1 MNAILRAAPALAHVP
16 QVTPG
21 IHDFRHSRGRA
32 IGPYNGRVRNEKW
45 LNLAAYATWIVSS
58 LPTMVDIARRE
69 IPPGRAAAWAVAF
82 AAFGAA
88 FAACGRVQGSRPRL
102 QRVFA
107 IASLTAQGLAGL
119 AMVYLSRDG
128 TQGATLV
135 VSAAVAAAV
144 FEPRGALLWTA
155 GQTAVLGAM
164 LLLFDNLV
172 DVLAAVGAFGGFQ
185 AFAVGA
191 MTLAR
196 RERVAREELV
206 RAHADLVATQSLLA
220 ENTRIA
226 ERLRI
231 SRDLHDT
238 LGHHLTALSLR
249 LDVASRLTSGQAEEH
264 VREAHA
270 VTRLLLADV
279 RDVVSRMRESGRVD
293 LAETLR
299 TLAADDGGLRIHFD
313 IPESFPVDEAGQA
326 HALLRSVQEIIT
338 NARRHGGARNL
349 WIRLERRSEGLDLH
363 ARDDGRGAA
372 ELKVGNGLT
381 GMRERFEEF
390 AGRVEF
396 TPGAGRGFEV
406 HGFMP
411 RPETAT

>member
-1 MNAILRAAPALAHVP
+1 MATV
-16 QVTPG
+16 
-21 IHDFRHSRGRA
+21 
-32 IGPYNGRVRNEKW
+32 VRNERW
-45 LNLAAYATWIVSS
+45 LNLAAYATWIVVGI
-58 LPTMVDIARRE
+58 PAVIDISRGE
-69 IPPGRAAAWAVAF
+69 IPAGRAAAWAVAF
-82 AAFGAA
+82 VTFGVA
-88 FAACGRVQGSRPRL
+88 FALCGRTERGPGKAGHYAYVVSAFRRTTLGVQ
-102 QRVFA
+102 A
-107 IASLTAQGLAGL
+107 LAGL

-128 TQGATLV
+128 TEGATLV
-135 VSAAVAAAV
+135 ISAAVAAAV
-144 FEPRGALLWTA
+144 FGPRGALWWVA
-155 GQTAVLGAM
+155 GQTALLGALM
-164 LLLFDNLV
+164 LRWDDPL
-172 DVLAAVGAFGGFQ
+172 DVVAAIGAFGGFQ
-185 AFAVGA
+185 AFAVGT
-191 MTLAR
+191 MTLAG
-196 RERVAREELV
+196 RERAAREALV
-206 RAHADLVATQSLLA
+206 RANADLVATQSLLA

-293 LAETLR
+293 LARTMR
-299 TLAADDGGLRIHFD
+299 TLAVDEGALQIHLEM
-313 IPESFPVDEAGQA
+313 PESLPVDDAGQA

-349 WIRLERRSEGLDLH
+349 WIRLERRPEGIDLH

-372 ELKVGNGLT
+372 ELTWGNGLT

-411 RPETAT
+411 GPETAT

>member
-1 MNAILRAAPALAHVP
+1 MAP
-16 QVTPG
+16 
-21 IHDFRHSRGRA
+21 
-32 IGPYNGRVRNEKW
+32 VRNEKW
-45 LNLAAYATWIVSS
+45 LNLAAYATWIVAA
-58 LPTMVDIARRE
+58 LPSAVDLMRGE
-69 IPPGRAAAWAVAF
+69 IPGVRAAGWVIAF
-82 AAFGAA
+82 LAFGVA
-88 FAACGRVQGSRPRL
+88 FAACGRDTGGAVKRR
-102 QRVFA
+102 RA
-107 IASLTAQGLAGL
+107 IASLIAQSVSGL
-119 AMVYLSRDG
+119 AMVFFSRDG
-128 TQGATLV
+128 TEGATLV
-135 VSAAVAAAV
+135 ISAAVAAAI
-144 FEPRGALLWTA
+144 FGARGALWWVA
-155 GQTAVLGAM
+155 GQTAALGAIA
-164 LLLFDNLV
+164 LQWDDWL
-172 DVLAAVGAFGGFQ
+172 DVVSGMGAFGGFQ

-196 RERVAREELV
+196 SERTAREELV

-249 LDVASRLTSGQAEEH
+249 LDVASRLTSGQAEDH

-270 VTRLLLADV
+270 ITRLLLADV

-293 LAETLR
+293 LAQTIR
-299 TLAADDGGLRIHFD
+299 TLATDDAALRIHLD
-313 IPESFPVDEAGQA
+313 MPDSLPVDDAGQA

-349 WIRLERRSEGLDLH
+349 WIRLDRRPEGIDLH

-372 ELKVGNGLT
+372 ELTVGHGLT

-396 TPGAGRGFEV
+396 TPGPGRGFEV

>member
-1 MNAILRAAPALAHVP
+1 MTSGTVRA
-16 QVTPG
+16 QT
-21 IHDFRHSRGRA
+21 RA
-32 IGPYNGRVRNEKW
+32 RTMASVRNETW
-45 LNLAAYATWIVSS
+45 LNVAAYATWIVAA
-58 LPTMVDIARRE
+58 LPTAVDLSRGE
-69 IPPGRAAAWAVAF
+69 IPAGRAIGWAIAFVAFGVAF
-82 AAFGAA
+82 AL
-88 FAACGRVQGSRPRL
+88 CGRDTDGPVRR
-102 QRVFA
+102 RTRA
-107 IASLTAQGLAGL
+107 IVSLTVQAVSGL
-119 AMVYLSRDG
+119 AMVFFSRDG
-128 TQGATLV
+128 TEGATLV
-135 VSAAVAAAV
+135 VAAAVAAAI
-144 FEPRGALLWTA
+144 FGPRGALWWVA
-155 GQTAVLGAM
+155 GQTAVLGAIA
-164 LLLFDNLV
+164 LGWDNWL
-172 DVLAAVGAFGGFQ
+172 DVAAGIGAFGGFQ

-196 RERVAREELV
+196 RERAAREALV

-249 LDVASRLTSGQAEEH
+249 LDVASRLTSGPPADH

-270 VTRLLLADV
+270 ITRLLLADV
-279 RDVVSRMRESGRVD
+279 RDVVSTMRDSSRVD
-293 LAETLR
+293 LAHTIR
-299 TLAADDGGLRIHFD
+299 ALAAGAGALHIHLD
-313 IPESFPVDEAGQA
+313 MPGSLPVDDAGQA

-338 NARRHGGARNL
+338 NALRHGGARNL
-349 WIRLERRSEGLDLH
+349 WIRLEHRPEGIDLH
-363 ARDDGRGAA
+363 ARDDGRGAP
-372 ELKVGNGLT
+372 ELKWGNGLT

-411 RPETAT
+411 RPETAA

>member
-1 MNAILRAAPALAHVP
+1 MA
-16 QVTPG
+16 
-21 IHDFRHSRGRA
+21 S
-32 IGPYNGRVRNEKW
+32 VRNEKW
-45 LNLAAYATWIVSS
+45 LNLAAYATWIVCA
-58 LPTMVDIARRE
+58 LPAMVDIARGD
-69 IPPGRAAAWAVAF
+69 IPPARAAAWAAAF
-82 AAFGAA
+82 AAFGIA
-88 FAACGRVQGSRPRL
+88 FAACGRGEGGPRG
-102 QRVFA
+102 RIRA
-107 IASLTAQGLAGL
+107 IAALTVQAIAGL

-128 TQGATLV
+128 TEGATLV
-135 VSAAVAAAV
+135 VSAVVAAAI
-144 FEPRGALLWTA
+144 FEPRGALLWVA
-155 GQTAVLGAM
+155 GQTLALGA
-164 LLLFDNLV
+164 LALQWDNWV
-172 DVLAAVGAFGGFQ
+172 DVAAGIMGAFGGFQ
-185 AFAVGA
+185 VFAVGA

-196 RERVAREELV
+196 SERSAREELV

-249 LDVASRLTSGQAEEH
+249 LDVASRLTSGQAEGH

-270 VTRLLLADV
+270 ITRLLLADV
-279 RDVVSRMRESGRVD
+279 RDVVSSMRESGRVD
-293 LAETLR
+293 LAQTMR
-299 TLAADDGGLRIHFD
+299 TLAADDGALQLHLD
-313 IPESFPVDEAGQA
+313 IPQSLPVDDAGQA

-349 WIRLERRSEGLDLH
+349 WIRLERRPDGIDLH
-363 ARDDGRGAA
+363 ARDDGRGAP
-372 ELKVGNGLT
+372 ELTWGNGLT

-396 TPGAGRGFEV
+396 TPGPGRGFEV

>member
-1 MNAILRAAPALAHVP
+1 MEAILPAAPAPAHVP

-32 IGPYNGRVRNEKW
+32 AGPYNGRVRNEKW
-45 LNLAAYATWIVSS
+45 LNLAAYATWIVAG
-58 LPTMVDIARRE
+58 LPTAVDLARGQ
-69 IPPGRAAAWAVAF
+69 IPPGRAAGWVVAFVVFGVAF
-82 AAFGAA
+82 AACSSGTGRGAPR
-88 FAACGRVQGSRPRL
+88 RVR
-102 QRVFA
+102 A
-107 IASLTAQGLAGL
+107 IALLTLQAVSAL
-119 AMVYLSRDG
+119 AMVFFSRDG
-128 TQGATLV
+128 TEGATLV
-135 VSAAVAAAV
+135 VAAAVAAAV
-144 FEPRGALLWTA
+144 FGPRGALWWVA
-155 GQTAVLGAM
+155 GQTAVLGA
-164 LLLFDNLV
+164 LSLRSDNWL
-172 DVLAAVGAFGGFQ
+172 DVVAGIGALGGFQ

-196 RERVAREELV
+196 SEREAREELV

-249 LDVASRLTSGQAEEH
+249 LDVASRLTSGQAEAH

-270 VTRLLLADV
+270 ITRLLLADV

-293 LAETLR
+293 LAATIR
-299 TLAADDGGLRIHFD
+299 TLAADDGALQIHVEM
-313 IPESFPVDEAGQA
+313 PQSLPVDDAGQA

-338 NARRHGGARNL
+338 NARRHGVARNL
-349 WIRLERRSEGLDLH
+349 WIRLERRPEGIDLH

-411 RPETAT
+411 RPETAA